1 MWAIT
6 NLSAQIVDF
15 VVWLLFS
22 RDIQVGK
29 RPKHILCDGFRRSA
43 GPGDQGTSSIPG
55 LFSLY
60 PNSHV
65 KALREAPWPQLLAL
79 LGKSGEKIM
88 IGLLVDT
95 SIYVAVE
102 AGFNNY
108 HQLTGRIHTLPVK
121 YQSDLS
127 RHTACRS

>member
-1 MWAIT
+1 MPSRA
-6 NLSAQIVDF
+6 NFASKIVDF

-22 RDIQVGK
+22 RDLKAGR
-29 RPKHILCDGFRRSA
+29 RPKHLLCDGFRKSA
-43 GPGDQGTSSIPG
+43 GPGDQGNTSIPG

-79 LGKSGEKIM
+79 LGRAGEKIM
-88 IGLLVDT
+88 IDLLVDT
-95 SIYVAVE
+95 SVYVNVQ

-108 HQLTGRIHTLPVK
+108 YQLTGE
-121 YQSDLS
+121 
-127 RHTACRS
+127 

>member
-1 MWAIT
+1 
-6 NLSAQIVDF
+6 VDF

-22 RDIQVGK
+22 RDIPAGR
-29 RPKHILCDGFRRSA
+29 RPKHILCDGFRKSA
-43 GPGDQGTSSIPG
+43 GPNEQGTTNIPG

-65 KALREAPWPQLLAL
+65 KALRESPWPQLLAL
-79 LGKSGEKIM
+79 LGKAGEEIM
-88 IGLLVDT
+88 IGLLVDA

-108 HQLTGRIHTLPVK
+108 HQLTGKICMLRVLPV
-121 YQSDLS
+121 
-127 RHTACRS
+127 